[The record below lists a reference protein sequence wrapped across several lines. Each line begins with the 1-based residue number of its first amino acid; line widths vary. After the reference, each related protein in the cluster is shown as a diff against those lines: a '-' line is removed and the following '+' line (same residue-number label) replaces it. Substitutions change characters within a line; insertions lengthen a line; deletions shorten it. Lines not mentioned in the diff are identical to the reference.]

1 MQKKKYPLFPA
12 VKEPFF
18 YGNIISGRSLGDV
31 VYLASRK
38 KYCFRLQLVF
48 ESGDVRTVQ
57 RTSSDKQTARMERD
71 LALMHIARGTFIPF
85 SYTDRE
91 FYEYWFYHHMIGE
104 KRILLK
110 YLYFLSQHLE

>member
-71 LALMHIARGTFIPF
+71 LALMHIAGELSSLFLIQSGNSTNTGFI
-85 SYTDRE
+85 
-91 FYEYWFYHHMIGE
+91 I
-104 KRILLK
+104 I
-110 YLYFLSQHLE
+110 

>member
-57 RTSSDKQTARMERD
+57 RPHLTSRRPVWK
-71 LALMHIARGTFIPF
+71 G
-85 SYTDRE
+85 
-91 FYEYWFYHHMIGE
+91 
-104 KRILLK
+104 IL
-110 YLYFLSQHLE
+110 H